1 MKNERE
7 NKKEREN
14 KMKKIRKKFPYSFP
28 KFLTFLVLVSLSF
41 ILQFSLQ
48 FSIFLSKALAEEIK
62 NQEEWRKNLIIS
74 NILQAPFG
82 ILGLEYHRGLSRN
95 ISIGGSFTYISL
107 GVFRGFRIG
116 PDLGLFP
123 FGKAP
128 EGFNLLLSPGFLS
141 GDVGIEKEFTLLII
155 KVKAEAEIG
164 TLKGISFPVL
174 LRYNWIF
181 GKSGLGFALS
191 LGAGLHFLA
200 LTFERPIG
208 EIKVLGIIKVSGKAN
223 VPIPLPPLPIFN
235 LSLGLGF

>member
-1 MKNERE
+1 
-7 NKKEREN
+7 
-14 KMKKIRKKFPYSFP
+14 
-28 KFLTFLVLVSLSF
+28 
-41 ILQFSLQ
+41 
-48 FSIFLSKALAEEIK
+48 
-62 NQEEWRKNLIIS
+62 
-74 NILQAPFG
+74 
-82 ILGLEYHRGLSRN
+82 
-95 ISIGGSFTYISL
+95 
-107 GVFRGFRIG
+107 
-116 PDLGLFP
+116 
-123 FGKAP
+123 
-128 EGFNLLLSPGFLS
+128 LLLSPGFLS
-141 GDVGIEKEFTLLII
+141 GDIGIEKEFTLLII

-181 GKSGLGFALS
+181 GKRGLGFALS

>member
-1 MKNERE
+1 
-7 NKKEREN
+7 
-14 KMKKIRKKFPYSFP
+14 
-28 KFLTFLVLVSLSF
+28 V
-41 ILQFSLQ
+41 
-48 FSIFLSKALAEEIK
+48 
-62 NQEEWRKNLIIS
+62 
-74 NILQAPFG
+74 
-82 ILGLEYHRGLSRN
+82 
-95 ISIGGSFTYISL
+95 
-107 GVFRGFRIG
+107 G

-128 EGFNLLLSPGFLS
+128 EGFNLLLSPGFIS

-155 KVKAEAEIG
+155 KIKAEAEIG
-164 TLKGISFPVL
+164 TLKGLSFPVL

-191 LGAGLHFLA
+191 AGAGLHFLA

-208 EIKVLGIIKVSGKAN
+208 EIEIKVLGIIKISGKAN

>member
-1 MKNERE
+1 
-7 NKKEREN
+7 
-14 KMKKIRKKFPYSFP
+14 MKKIIEKFPYLFSR
-28 KFLTFLVLVSLSF
+28 LSVSHLILVNLIF
-41 ILQFSLQ
+41 ILQSP
-48 FSIFLSKALAEEIK
+48 IFPPKALAEEIK

-82 ILGLEYHRGLSRN
+82 ILGLEYHRGLSKN

-123 FGKAP
+123 SGKAP

-181 GKSGLGFALS
+181 GKRGLGFALS
-191 LGAGLHFLA
+191 AGAGLHFLA

-208 EIKVLGIIKVSGKAN
+208 EIKVLGIIKISGKAN

>member
-1 MKNERE
+1 
-7 NKKEREN
+7 
-14 KMKKIRKKFPYSFP
+14 MKKIRKKFPYSFL
-28 KFLTFLVLVSLSF
+28 KFLTFLILVNLSF

-48 FSIFLSKALAEEIK
+48 FSIFLPKASAEEIK
-62 NQEEWRKNLIIS
+62 NQEERRKNLIIS

-82 ILGLEYHRGLSRN
+82 ILGLEYHRGLSKN

-107 GVFRGFRIG
+107 GVFKGFRFG

-128 EGFNLLLSPGFLS
+128 EGFNLLLSPGFIS
-141 GDVGIEKEFTLLII
+141 GDVGIEKEFTLFII
-155 KVKAEAEIG
+155 KIKAEAEIG
-164 TLKGISFPVL
+164 TLKGLSFPVL

-191 LGAGLHFLA
+191 AGAGLHFLA

-208 EIKVLGIIKVSGKAN
+208 EIKVLGIIKISGKAK

>member
-1 MKNERE
+1 
-7 NKKEREN
+7 
-14 KMKKIRKKFPYSFP
+14 MKKIRKKFPYSFP
-28 KFLTFLVLVSLSF
+28 KFLTFLILVNLIF
-41 ILQFSLQ
+41 ILQSP
-48 FSIFLSKALAEEIK
+48 IFPPKASAEEIK
-62 NQEEWRKNLIIS
+62 NQEEEERRKNLIIS

-82 ILGLEYHRGLSRN
+82 ILGLEYHRGLSKN

-128 EGFNLLLSPGFLS
+128 EGFNLLLSPGFIS

-181 GKSGLGFALS
+181 GRRGLGFALS
-191 LGAGLHFLA
+191 AGAGLHFLA

-235 LSLGLGF
+235 LSLGFGF